1 MTLRNLANELKEVV
15 EWYQLG
21 ISLGIKSYRL
31 DEIRMNR
38 MGDVQHC
45 KLSMLDVWLRGD
57 IYASWNKMVGA
68 LDENGHSFVADRIR
82 AKYLGIIAGKF
93 LLVDSI
99 QATANQMAVQRGSSF
114 DLLMVI

>member
-1 MTLRNLANELKEVV
+1 
-15 EWYQLG
+15 
-21 ISLGIKSYRL
+21 
-31 DEIRMNR
+31 MNR

-114 DLLMVI
+114 DY

>member
-1 MTLRNLANELKEVV
+1 
-15 EWYQLG
+15 
-21 ISLGIKSYRL
+21 
-31 DEIRMNR
+31 

-82 AKYLGIIAGKF
+82 AKYMGIIAGKF
-93 LLVDSI
+93 LLLCPCMVIRLADSI
-99 QATANQMAVQRGSSF
+99 QAAANQIVSS
-114 DLLMVI
+114 L